1 MCVRAAREWLLACM
15 RVLLVSVTNK
25 TLTHITVFLSVR
37 SVHRTERV
45 VNADNGDYLSLKHD
59 DPLSPHTKWHL
70 YGGPLRSCRRFI
82 FHSTCARQPCLRSHV
97 ELDVRTYMWLTCAR
111 GVKNKSTA

>member
-1 MCVRAAREWLLACM
+1 VCVCVRAAREWLLTCM
-15 RVLLVSVTNK
+15 RVLLVSATNK

-59 DPLSPHTKWHL
+59 DSL
-70 YGGPLRSCRRFI
+70 GPLE
-82 FHSTCARQPCLRSHV
+82 STYQMASLSVQPFFQGSLLWQTTLLR
-97 ELDVRTYMWLTCAR
+97 L
-111 GVKNKSTA
+111 